1 MPSPLPLICI
11 HQNLFNV
18 LNSNSFRICWN
29 PLHQERFNGR
39 VKDISPDHF
48 ADICA
53 FFQSKLVNEKNV
65 LAGQVKK
72 LMRDVAKV
80 NSAILA

>member
-39 VKDISPDHF
+39 VKDIS
-48 ADICA
+48 DICA